1 MKYKKI
7 ENITGRRGVIPF
19 LFVIFFSFYSYG
31 QNSKYDINDPR
42 NPNCPCHKYQKLA
55 DEEYARLTKTKN
67 KGVGELASSE
77 TFRKDKIR
85 KSRIEKY
92 RKQKHKIR
100 DKKIRT
106 PRWIYKLKHWDIW
119 KRVTDPGKCPIWN
132 DR

>member
-1 MKYKKI
+1 MGYKKI
-7 ENITGRRGVIPF
+7 ENIAGRRGIVPF
-19 LFVIFFSFYSYG
+19 LFVLFFSFQLSA
-31 QNSKYDINDPR
+31 QDSKYDINDPR

-55 DEEYARLTKTKN
+55 DEEYKKMLRTRN
-67 KGVGELASSE
+67 GVGELASRTVS
-77 TFRKDKIR
+77 RKDKIH

-100 DKKIRT
+100 DKKIRI
-106 PRWIYKLKHWDIW
+106 PRWIYKFKHWDIW